1 MQRTHIAAAVALS
14 LVIGGV
20 ALAQPAPPA
29 GPPGEGTNRPG
40 MTMGPEGDGPGHM
53 DGRMGGHMEGRMG
66 GRMGG
71 PGRGGMMRHMMDD
84 KAARFDMRRG
94 DTRIDI
100 KCAADE
106 PMKACVE
113 AATALMDKMAPK

>member
-1 MQRTHIAAAVALS
+1 MKYSHIAAAAALS

-20 ALAQPAPPA
+20 AIAQPAPPA
-29 GPPGEGTNRPG
+29 GPPGEGMNRPG
-40 MTMGPEGDGPGHM
+40 MTMAPEGDGPGH
-53 DGRMGGHMEGRMG
+53 MGGHMEGRMG

-71 PGRGGMMRHMMDD
+71 PGRGEMMRHMMGE